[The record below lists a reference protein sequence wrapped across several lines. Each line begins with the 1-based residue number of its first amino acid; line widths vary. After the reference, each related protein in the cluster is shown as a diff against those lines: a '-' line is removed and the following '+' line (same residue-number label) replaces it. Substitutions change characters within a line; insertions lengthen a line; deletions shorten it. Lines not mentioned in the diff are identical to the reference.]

1 MFAFGP
7 TIMQIADVTT
17 STNTTTYNVQLR
29 RAAWH
34 ATCYLPR
41 PEIEIKKIPQAVR
54 KLKKNYQ
61 NKFKG
66 NKNQLFQSSKLQKI
80 SKEIL
85 LKKEKYLPKKGK

>member
-1 MFAFGP
+1 
-7 TIMQIADVTT
+7 MQIADDTT

-41 PEIEIKKIPQAVR
+41 PEIEIKKNTTGSQKIE
-54 KLKKNYQ
+54 KKKKYQ

-66 NKNQLFQSSKLQKI
+66 NKNQLFQSSKLRKI

-85 LKKEKYLPKKGK
+85 LKKEKYLPKIGK